1 MTKQSNFIIKQY
13 NCIKLRH
20 LKVRSGEHI
29 GISSKTKQ
37 SKERAIRDHLLNSN
51 NVPSFDFTI
60 MANRK
65 NKFVLEIKESFYQSQ
80 NIWDKLLF
88 SCQIVYYG
96 KSSVSILLFMF
107 LFTVLIVKSS
117 HVLAEIYFVFLKESA
132 TTNLKGFQ

>member
-29 GISSKTKQ
+29 GISSKTKP
-37 SKERAIRDHLLNSN
+37 SKERAIRDHLLNCSN
-51 NVPSFDFTI
+51 DFTI

-65 NKFVLEIKESFYQSQ
+65 NKFVIEIKENFYQSQ